1 MGAWSVNMEKE
12 LKKWGR
18 VEIHGG
24 VESGRDNDYTVT
36 MVIVPL
42 HVRSPF
48 QFTRPSP
55 ITSYLIPEEGI
66 TSIL

>member
-12 LKKWGR
+12 LKRCRR

-24 VESGRDNDYTVT
+24 VESGRDNDNTVT
-36 MVIVPL
+36 MVTVPC

-48 QFTRPSP
+48 QCTRPSP
-55 ITSYLIPEEGI
+55 KTSYLILEEGI